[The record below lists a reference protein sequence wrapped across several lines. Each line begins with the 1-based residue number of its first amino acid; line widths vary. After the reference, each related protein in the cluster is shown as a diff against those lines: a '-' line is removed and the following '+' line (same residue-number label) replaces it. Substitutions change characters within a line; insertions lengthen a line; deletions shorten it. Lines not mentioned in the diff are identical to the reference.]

1 MCWASFDRPSRS
13 MRLADGYPRCA
24 KSVPRRAT
32 TSVKAGDT
40 ATHLGNIWDLQ
51 PGHIG
56 FNATERDEAYAFGQL
71 YTPAVGGSIPSAP
84 TKVWRGRG
92 LLAAIWP
99 HV

>member
-1 MCWASFDRPSRS
+1 MVTP
-13 MRLADGYPRCA
+13 G
-24 KSVPRRAT
+24 VPRVCQDAQQRALRRGT
-32 TSVKAGDT
+32 RR
-40 ATHLGNIWDLQ
+40 HIWDLQ